1 MDAPAIGA
9 VIRVAVSAGQRRIY
23 MRITFSVLAA
33 VLCLI
38 PGAEAQGRNDQFV
51 HGVWVWRT
59 PILLDLPARG
69 EALRDFCR
77 SNRINEVYLSFT
89 SQNTAEPEQ
98 QEIGKL
104 IELLHKS
111 HIRVEALLSSAD
123 ADGPGKHRDKLMGH
137 VNEVVTFNREH
148 SHQRFDGIHL
158 DIEPQQRQ
166 ENKGPG
172 NLGFLPNLLDTYHAV
187 LAVAEQ
193 NQMTVNA
200 DIPNKFLKAD
210 ASQRQALMSSLPR
223 LTLMLYELSSPGD
236 GQSTAAQADKLRQA
250 STKFIDA
257 AYQGLNGTNLAKL
270 AIGLRAAD
278 YQQQLPDMLKLV
290 QDTFAGNP
298 HFLGWAWHSYND
310 VTDTP
315 K

>member
-1 MDAPAIGA
+1 MRI
-9 VIRVAVSAGQRRIY
+9 AVSL
-23 MRITFSVLAA
+23 LAA
-33 VLCLI
+33 ALCLI
-38 PGAEAQGRNDQFV
+38 PGAAAQDQNDQFV
-51 HGVWVWRT
+51 HGVWLWRT

-77 SNRINEVYLSFT
+77 SNQINEVYLSFK
-89 SQNTAEPEQ
+89 SQNSAAPEQ
-98 QEIGKL
+98 QEIEKL
-104 IELLHKS
+104 IGLLHKS
-111 HIRVEALLSSAD
+111 HIRVEALLSGAD
-123 ADGPGKHRDKLMGH
+123 ADEPGKHRDKLMGH

-166 ENKGPG
+166 ENKGAG
-172 NLGFLPNLLDTYHAV
+172 DLGFLPNLLDTYRAV

-200 DIPNKFLKAD
+200 DIHIKFLKGD
-210 ASQRQALMSSLPR
+210 TSQRQALMSSLPR

-236 GQSTAAQADKLRQA
+236 GQSTAAQADKLRQT
-250 STKFIDA
+250 STKFMDA
-257 AYQGLNGTNLAKL
+257 AYQGLSGTNLAKL
-270 AIGLRAAD
+270 AIGLRTAD
-278 YQQQLPDMLKLV
+278 YQQQLPDMLKVV
-290 QDTFAGNP
+290 QRTLAANP

-310 VTDTP
+310 VTEAA

>member
-1 MDAPAIGA
+1 MPLAQL
-9 VIRVAVSAGQRRIY
+9 SAMLFGLAEREIF
-23 MRITFSVLAA
+23 MRIAVTFLTAL
-33 VLCLI
+33 LCWL
-38 PGAEAQGRNDQFV
+38 PGATAQSQKDQFV

-77 SNRINEVYLSFT
+77 SHQINEVYLSFT

-98 QEIGKL
+98 REIAKL

-111 HIRVEALLSSAD
+111 HMRVEALLSSAD
-123 ADGPGKHRDKLMGH
+123 ADQAGSHRDKLMGH

-148 SHQRFDGIHL
+148 AHQRFDGIHL

-172 NLGFLPNLLDTYHAV
+172 NLGFFPELLDTYRAV
-187 LAVAEQ
+187 LAVAQQ

-200 DIPNKFLKAD
+200 DIPNKFLEAGT
-210 ASQRQALMSSLPR
+210 SQRQALMSSLPR
-223 LTLMLYELSSPGD
+223 FTLMLYELSSPGD
-236 GQSTAAQADKLRQA
+236 GQATDKLRQA
-250 STKFIDA
+250 GTKFMDA
-257 AYQGLNGTNLAKL
+257 AYQGLSGNNLAKL
-270 AIGLRAAD
+270 AIGLRTAD
-278 YQQQLPDMLKLV
+278 YQQQLPDMLGVV
-290 QDTFAGNP
+290 QDTLAANP

-310 VTDTP
+310 VTDAA

>member
-1 MDAPAIGA
+1 M
-9 VIRVAVSAGQRRIY
+9 Y
-23 MRITFSVLAA
+23 MRIAVTLLATL
-33 VLCLI
+33 LCWV
-38 PGAEAQGRNDQFV
+38 PGAAAQGQKDQFV

-77 SNRINEVYLSFT
+77 SNQINEVYLSFT
-89 SQNTAEPEQ
+89 SQNSAEPEQ
-98 QEIGKL
+98 REIAKL

-123 ADGPGKHRDKLMGH
+123 ADQPGAHRDKLMGH

-158 DIEPQQRQ
+158 DLEPQQRQ
-166 ENKGPG
+166 ENKGSG

-187 LAVAEQ
+187 LTVAEQ

-200 DIPNKFLKAD
+200 DIPNKFLQAD
-210 ASQRQALMSSLPR
+210 AGQRQALMSSLPR

-250 STKFIDA
+250 STKSMDA

-270 AIGLRAAD
+270 AIGLRTAD
-278 YQQQLPDMLKLV
+278 YQQQLPGMLKVV
-290 QDTFAGNP
+290 QNAFSGNP
-298 HFLGWAWHSYND
+298 HFLGWAWHSYD
-310 VTDTP
+310 DETEAA

>member
-1 MDAPAIGA
+1 MKIA
-9 VIRVAVSAGQRRIY
+9 
-23 MRITFSVLAA
+23 FSLLAA
-33 VLCLI
+33 VLTLV
-38 PGAEAQGRNDQFV
+38 PAAAQGQNGQFV

-77 SNRINEVYLSFT
+77 SHQINEVYLSFT
-89 SQNTAEPEQ
+89 SQNTAQPEQ
-98 QEIGKL
+98 REIAKL

-111 HIRVEALLSSAD
+111 HIRVEALLSGAD
-123 ADGPGKHRDKLMGH
+123 ADQPGQHRDKLMGH

-148 SHQRFDGIHL
+148 PHQRFDGIHL
-158 DIEPQQRQ
+158 DLEPQQRQ

-172 NLGFLPNLLDTYHAV
+172 NLGFLPNLLDTYRAV
-187 LAVAEQ
+187 LTVAEQ

-210 ASQRQALMSSLPR
+210 VQQRQALMSSLPR
-223 LTLMLYELSSPGD
+223 LTLMLYELSSPAD

-250 STKFIDA
+250 GTKSMEE

-270 AIGLRAAD
+270 AIGLRSAD
-278 YQQQLPDMLKLV
+278 YQQQLPDMLKAV
-290 QDTFAGNP
+290 QGALAQNP

-310 VTDTP
+310 ETEAA